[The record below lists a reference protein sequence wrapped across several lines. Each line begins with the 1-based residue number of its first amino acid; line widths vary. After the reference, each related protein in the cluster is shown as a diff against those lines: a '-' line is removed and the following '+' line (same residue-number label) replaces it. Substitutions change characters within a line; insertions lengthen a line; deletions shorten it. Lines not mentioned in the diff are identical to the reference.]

1 MLKKTLRA
9 MSSLRITVTLLV
21 LLSILIFVMTM
32 AQVDLGI
39 FEAKRRYFDVFWV
52 MFPTRFGAFPLCPGG
67 KLIGILLFLNLVA
80 AHFTRFKWT
89 RAKIGI
95 GLTHL
100 GVLLLIIGAG
110 YSSIRSTESQ
120 MTISNGESVNFSES
134 AQDVELSIT
143 RELTPTMDRIVRIP
157 QALFKTGGILSH
169 PALPFTLK
177 VVAAYPNSRLEMN
190 ADVGGELPRATA
202 GVGAAITA
210 FPMPIVTRDDYRNV
224 VVVLAEVVA
233 KDGSRGSWLL
243 SNGLGAPQ
251 SVVVDGQTYAM
262 VVRPARYYVP
272 FELELVKFTQEYY
285 PDTTIPRRYA
295 SAVKLHDPAHH
306 IERDTTI
313 YMNNPL
319 RYSGRTFYQASF
331 GQDGTSTVLQV
342 VQNPGWLVPYISC
355 GIITLGLVVH
365 FLGSLGRFGKRRK
378 QS

>member
-1 MLKKTLRA
+1 MLKKILRT

-21 LLSILIFVMTM
+21 LLAILIFVMTM

-39 FEAKRRYFDVFWV
+39 FEAKRRYFDVIWV
-52 MFPTRFGAFPLCPGG
+52 MFPTRFGTIPLCPGG
-67 KLIGILLFLNLVA
+67 KLLGVLLFFNLLA

-95 GLTHL
+95 GLTHW
-100 GVLLLIIGAG
+100 GVLLLIVGAG
-110 YSSIRSTESQ
+110 YSSIRSIESQ

-143 RELTPTMDRIVRIP
+143 RELTPTMDRVVQIP
-157 QALFKTGGILSH
+157 QSFFKAGAVVTH
-169 PALPFTLK
+169 PSIPFSLK
-177 VVAAYPNSRLEMN
+177 VVAAYPNSRLQMN
-190 ADVGGELPRATA
+190 AEVGGELPHATT

-210 FPMPIVTRDDYRNV
+210 FPMPTVTRDDYRNV
-224 VVVLAEVVA
+224 VAVVVEIVS
-233 KDGSRGSWLL
+233 KEGSKGTWLL

-251 SVVVDGQTYAM
+251 SVVVAGQTYSM
-262 VVRPARYYVP
+262 VIRPARYYVP

-295 SAVKLHDPAHH
+295 SAVKLHDPAHRV
-306 IERDTTI
+306 ERDTTI

-331 GQDGTSTVLQV
+331 GRDGTSTVLQV
-342 VQNPGWLVPYISC
+342 VQNPGWLMPYISC
-355 GIITLGLVVH
+355 GIIALGLVVH

-378 QS
+378 RS